1 MRKKLDKIFAFFICG
16 MTVFSILVLGFVIYF
31 IVREA
36 LPLFSEVSVLD
47 FLFGSR
53 WMPVDYTGTV
63 SFGIFNF
70 IAATIAVSFT
80 ALALALGA
88 GLGAAVFL
96 AFVATERLRSFLYP
110 FVDLL
115 AGIPSVIYGFVGLQ
129 VLVKLFLKAG
139 VPTGSCVLAAGILL
153 AVMLLPFLV
162 SSCCE
167 TMLKEKEK
175 YELAACALGV
185 SRWYAAATVI
195 LPASGRNIL
204 LSMIL
209 AIGRAMGRP
218 WR

>member
-115 AGIPSVIYGFVGLQ
+115 AGIPSVIYGF
-129 VLVKLFLKAG
+129 AG
-139 VPTGSCVLAAGILL
+139 VSEAVFKGRSAHRLLRSGGRDPAGGDAPSLPGVLLL
-153 AVMLLPFLV
+153 RDHA
-162 SSCCE
+162 E
-167 TMLKEKEK
+167 GKGK
-175 YELAACALGV
+175 
-185 SRWYAAATVI
+185 I
-195 LPASGRNIL
+195 
-204 LSMIL
+204 
-209 AIGRAMGRP
+209 
-218 WR
+218 

>member
-129 VLVKLFLKAG
+129 VLVKLLRPGGRDPAG
-139 VPTGSCVLAAGILL
+139 GDAPSLPGVLLL
-153 AVMLLPFLV
+153 RDHA
-162 SSCCE
+162 E
-167 TMLKEKEK
+167 GKGK
-175 YELAACALGV
+175 
-185 SRWYAAATVI
+185 I
-195 LPASGRNIL
+195 
-204 LSMIL
+204 
-209 AIGRAMGRP
+209 
-218 WR
+218 

>member
-88 GLGAAVFL
+88 GLGAAYSWRL
-96 AFVATERLRSFLYP
+96 LQRNGCGAFC
-110 FVDLL
+110 
-115 AGIPSVIYGFVGLQ
+115 IPLWTFW
-129 VLVKLFLKAG
+129 
-139 VPTGSCVLAAGILL
+139 
-153 AVMLLPFLV
+153 LV
-162 SSCCE
+162 S
-167 TMLKEKEK
+167 L
-175 YELAACALGV
+175 
-185 SRWYAAATVI
+185 R
-195 LPASGRNIL
+195 
-204 LSMIL
+204 
-209 AIGRAMGRP
+209 
-218 WR
+218 